1 MSGIIDG
8 KSFAAKIRRRLKKEC
23 DELFTRLGKRPK
35 LVIFLVGEDPA
46 SLVYVSSKESACA
59 EIGIES
65 ETVRLSAAVSEDEL
79 LKRIDEICLNPEVNG
94 VMLQLP
100 LQSGLDSKKAI
111 DRIPA
116 EKDVDGLT
124 VTGAGKLFHSEKALL
139 PCTPKGII
147 RLLKEYNVPLQGA
160 HAVVVGRSN
169 LVGKPLSLMLL
180 NENCTVTVC
189 HSKTKNLF
197 DITKSADIL
206 VAAVGV
212 PNFIPPAA
220 VKDGV
225 VVVDVGINRLKGK
238 LCGDVEYDEVS
249 KIASL
254 ITPVPG
260 GVGPMTVAML
270 MDNTV
275 QAFCD
280 QNGLTRIF

>member
-1 MSGIIDG
+1 MSSVIDG
-8 KSFAAKIRRRLKKEC
+8 KLVAAKIRSGLGREC
-23 DELFTRLGKRPK
+23 AELFRRLGKRPN
-35 LVIFLVGEDPA
+35 LVIILVGDDPA
-46 SLVYVSSKESACA
+46 SLVYVASKERACA
-59 EIGIES
+59 EIGIQS
-65 ETVRLSAAVSEDEL
+65 QTVRLPSSISEDEL
-79 LKRIDEICLNPEVNG
+79 IKRIDEVCLNPEVNG

-100 LQSGLDSKKAI
+100 LPRGLDSKKAI
-111 DRIPA
+111 ERIPA

-124 VTGAGKLFHSEKALL
+124 ALSAGKLFHSEKALI
-139 PCTPKGII
+139 PCTPKGIV

-169 LVGKPLSLMLL
+169 LVGKPLSMMLL

-206 VAAVGV
+206 IAAVGI
-212 PNFIPPAA
+212 PYFIAPAA
-220 VKDGV
+220 VKKGV
-225 VVVDVGINRLKGK
+225 VVVDVGINRVDGK
-238 LCGDVEYDEVS
+238 LCGDVEYDGVS
-249 KIASL
+249 EMASL

-270 MDNTV
+270 LDNTV

-280 QNGLTRIF
+280 QNGLIRI

>member
-1 MSGIIDG
+1 MSSIIDG
-8 KSFAAKIRRRLKKEC
+8 KSVAAKIRSGLKKEC
-23 DELFTRLGKRPK
+23 NEFFAHIGKRPK
-35 LVIFLVGEDPA
+35 LVIVLVGEDPA
-46 SLVYVSSKESACA
+46 SLVYVSSKERACA

-65 ETVRLSAAVSEDEL
+65 ETVRLSASVSEDEL
-79 LKRIDEICLNPEVNG
+79 LKRIDEICLNHDVNG

-100 LQSGLDSKKAI
+100 LPNGLDSKKAI
-111 DRIPA
+111 ERIPA

-124 VTGAGKLFHSEKALL
+124 EISAGKLFHSENALL
-139 PCTPKGII
+139 PCTPKGIV

-160 HAVVVGRSN
+160 RAVVVGRSN
-169 LVGKPLSLMLL
+169 LVGKPLSIMLL

-197 DITKSADIL
+197 EITKSADIL

-212 PNFIPPAA
+212 PNFITPAA

-225 VVVDVGINRLKGK
+225 VAVDVGINRLEGK
-238 LCGDVEYDEVS
+238 LCGDVEYDGVS

-280 QNGLTRIF
+280 QNGLARIF